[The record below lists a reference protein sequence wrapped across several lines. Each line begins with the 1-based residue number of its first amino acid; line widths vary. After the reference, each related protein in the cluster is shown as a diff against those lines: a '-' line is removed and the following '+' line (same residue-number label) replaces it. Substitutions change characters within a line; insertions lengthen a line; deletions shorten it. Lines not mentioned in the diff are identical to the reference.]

1 MKFEITGILENI
13 LSKSGLDIDEML
25 IKEVSDKFEPEDV
38 FPDEEKLHRW
48 AKERGYVKA
57 YDHRNRDFSCDDCE
71 GQSYK
76 THECFVDGKL
86 SPGEK
91 ICEKFILGD

>member
-25 IKEVSDKFEPEDV
+25 INEVSSNFEPEDV
-38 FPDEEKLHRW
+38 FDDEKLHEW
-48 AKERGYVKA
+48 ARCNGYVKA
-57 YDHRNRDFSCDDCE
+57 YSDREKEFSCDDCE
-71 GQSYK
+71 NQDYK
-76 THECFVDGKL
+76 TSRCFSGGKL